1 MKAALDV
8 KTKMNDKLNTSKI
21 VKTVIAILI
30 IVTVIYIGIMPFV
43 FGGKKM
49 KNFCRQIAPGMQSN
63 EVYKLIDRT
72 HYKSLE
78 NKKGDNHTITIID
91 SKAMGRF
98 ICEVCLQSLKPDMFI
113 MTEDRRRGG
122 P

>member
-1 MKAALDV
+1 MLDV

-43 FGGKKM
+43 FGGNKM
-49 KNFCRQIAPGMQSN
+49 KTFCRKITPGMQSN
-63 EVYKLIDRT
+63 EIYKLIERT
-72 HYKSLE
+72 HYKLLE
-78 NKKGDNHTITIID
+78 NKEGENHTITIID

-98 ICEVCLQSLKPDMFI
+98 ICEIVLIQDKVIEARYVHND
-113 MTEDRRRGG
+113 
-122 P
+122 